1 MRKIWCLLCG
11 SGATVVAGSAFKIKT
26 KLTSNGEEPTKSDM
40 KKSVVIVGAG
50 LMGLGTALHLSDRG
64 HKVTVIERSHQVA
77 DR

>member
-1 MRKIWCLLCG
+1 MRRRIWYLLCG
-11 SGATVVAGSAFKIKT
+11 SGATIVAGSALNIKT
-26 KLTSNGEEPTKSDM
+26 RSTSNVEEKSGM

>member
-1 MRKIWCLLCG
+1 MRRIWYLICG
-11 SGATVVAGSAFKIKT
+11 SGATIVAGSAFNIKT
-26 KLTSNGEEPTKSDM
+26 GSTSNVEEPTKSGM